1 MTTDRDTLKR
11 GKEVFAEN
19 CAGCHSSK
27 LPEKAVTFFPNDG
40 CVGPDY
46 LNCWNQYWSW
56 TKSAEFRE
64 QMKQIVSKDDFLVDN
79 FLSTDLRVPV
89 TLLETNMCASLAT
102 NALKGDTWDNFSSTS
117 YKNLPSVGST
127 MIHHP
132 ITREPQ
138 AYSML
143 DGGRGYIR
151 PPSLASLWS
160 TAPFLL
166 NNTLGKFYPSGTVED
181 RMKSFNTSIEQLL
194 WPEKRYCDQRD
205 LYAMND
211 YYAEDYE
218 ADGQKSCQDRTY
230 LTRSGKEVPG
240 IIDRTWARSWLL
252 VPEGYLPWYVRVPI
266 HDGVLNLGPIPAG
279 TPVNLLSNLDLEN
292 RGSEVKSLLKKL
304 KWHLG
309 DLVAAKVFADR
320 ITDEELRRVYAD
332 LVDPLLE
339 VNKCPDFVV
348 NRGHYFG
355 TDYLPANEGRP
366 GLGESDKRALIEF
379 LKTM

>member
-1 MTTDRDTLKR
+1 
-11 GKEVFAEN
+11 
-19 CAGCHSSK
+19 
-27 LPEKAVTFFPNDG
+27 
-40 CVGPDY
+40 
-46 LNCWNQYWSW
+46 
-56 TKSAEFRE
+56 
-64 QMKQIVSKDDFLVDN
+64 
-79 FLSTDLRVPV
+79 
-89 TLLETNMCASLAT
+89 
-102 NALKGDTWDNFSSTS
+102 
-117 YKNLPSVGST
+117 
-127 MIHHP
+127 
-132 ITREPQ
+132 
-138 AYSML
+138 
-143 DGGRGYIR
+143 
-151 PPSLASLWS
+151 
-160 TAPFLL
+160 
-166 NNTLGKFYPSGTVED
+166 
-181 RMKSFNTSIEQLL
+181 MKSFNTSIEQLL

-218 ADGQKSCQDRTY
+218 AEGQKSCQSRTY

-279 TPVNLLSNLDLEN
+279 TPVNLLANLDLEN

-320 ITDEELRRVYAD
+320 ITDEDLRKVYAD

-355 TDYLPANEGRP
+355 TDYLPADEGRP